1 MDLFNINYL
10 LNISFLIVYFKS
22 QLAELSNKQYDNFGK
37 CKLQLKL
44 KFISVQYFVIIRLQ
58 PEDSFSHFFLLRSS

>member
-1 MDLFNINYL
+1 MYTLLNNLCHIMDLFNINYL

-37 CKLQLKL
+37 RYI
-44 KFISVQYFVIIRLQ
+44 FN
-58 PEDSFSHFFLLRSS
+58 D